1 MLLEQFYS
9 NHKAKQTL
17 VNWITDGRLPHTLL
31 LEGEDGCGK
40 TTFARMTAAA
50 VLCQQQERFHRPCGE
65 CRNCRLIL
73 SDSHPDVI
81 IAQSEDKA
89 NSFHVEEIRQIR
101 SDAYIRPNDGEF
113 KVYIL
118 RNIHNMTEQAQNAL
132 LKIIEEPPKQVIFI
146 LTCNNRAR
154 VLPTILS
161 RAALLQISVCTK
173 EECSQALRH
182 LCGESVTEE
191 RRIQAAELAEG
202 NIGKALKMLQDEKTL
217 KLACDAR
224 RIAEMVC
231 IGQEFD
237 LLAALQ
243 EYVGVKKRGEF
254 IQLLDSMKDYFLD
267 FIRMKNGLDNNSEGI
282 SIPVKNR
289 LTTLQAMKILAI
301 IDTTT
306 AQVVQNVSPALAAA
320 AFCAGTKSL
329 LQ

>member
-9 NHKAKQTL
+9 NNKAKQTL
-17 VNWITDGRLPHTLL
+17 VNWITDGRLPHTVL

-40 TTFARMTAAA
+40 MTFARMTAAA
-50 VLCQQQERFHRPCGE
+50 VLCQQEQSGQRPCGE

-101 SDAYIRPNDGEF
+101 SDAYVRPNDGDY

-161 RAALLQISVCTK
+161 RAALVQLSVCTK
-173 EECSQALRH
+173 EECSKALEH
-182 LCGESVTEE
+182 LCGKSVTEE
-191 RRIQAAELAEG
+191 RRQQAAELSEG
-202 NIGKALKMLQDEKTL
+202 NIGKALKMLQDENTL
-217 KLACDAR
+217 KLVCDAR

-231 IGQEFD
+231 VGQEFD

-243 EYVGVKKRGEF
+243 EYTGVKKRGEF
-254 IQLLDSMKDYFLD
+254 VQLLDAMKDYFLD
-267 FIRMKNGLDNNSEGI
+267 FIRMKNGIGEPCGNI
-282 SIPVKNR
+282 STPVKNR
-289 LTTLQAMKILAI
+289 LTALQAMRILAI

-306 AQVVQNVSPALAAA
+306 AQVVQNVSPAMAAA
-320 AFCAGTKSL
+320 AFCAGTRSI